1 MYILKQTN
9 LLKFGLITLGI
20 IISLFCFYV
29 VVGFLG
35 IQFLM
40 EPYQYGTFFAW
51 VIILFSIF
59 YRFTFLLLTIG
70 VFFGIINVLEWHLIF
85 AILFTL
91 PSLLFIFPKQI
102 LNFKIKSKN
111 KTKPQKNNINEF
123 VNTNSQQNMNRFKTK
138 SQTSEVI
145 DGEYEIIKDSENKKI
160 SYLF

>member
-9 LLKFGLITLGI
+9 LLKYGLITIGVIL
-20 IISLFCFYV
+20 SLFCFYV
-29 VVGFLG
+29 IVGFLG
-35 IQFLM
+35 IQYLM
-40 EPYQYGTFFAW
+40 LPYQYGTFFAW

-102 LNFKIKSKN
+102 LNFKMHSK
-111 KTKPQKNNINEF
+111 KTEEKKKNDF
-123 VNTNSQQNMNRFKTK
+123 KKYYNTTNQETINRFKTK
-138 SQTSEVI
+138 SQNNEVI
-145 DGEYEIIKDSENKKI
+145 DGDYEIINENEKNKN
-160 SYLF
+160 

>member
-9 LLKFGLITLGI
+9 LLKFGLITVGI

-29 VVGFLG
+29 IVGFLG

-102 LNFKIKSKN
+102 LNFKMKSKN
-111 KTKPQKNNINEF
+111 KTKPQKDDFDEF
-123 VNTNSQQNMNRFKTK
+123 ENTNLPESIKRFKTK
-138 SQTSEVI
+138 SKTNEVI
-145 DGEYEIIKDSENKKI
+145 DGEYEIIKDNKNKKN
-160 SYLF
+160 

>member
-20 IISLFCFYV
+20 IVALFCFYV

-85 AILFTL
+85 AVLFTL

-102 LNFKIKSKN
+102 LNFKMKSN
-111 KTKPQKNNINEF
+111 SKTKTKKNDFNEF
-123 VNTNSQQNMNRFKTK
+123 VNTNTQQSMNRFKTK
-138 SQTSEVI
+138 SKTSEVI
-145 DGEYEIIKDSENKKI
+145 DGEFEVIKDNENNKN
-160 SYLF
+160 

>member
-9 LLKFGLITLGI
+9 LLKYGLITIGVIL
-20 IISLFCFYV
+20 SLFCFYV
-29 VVGFLG
+29 IVGFLG
-35 IQFLM
+35 IQYLM
-40 EPYQYGTFFAW
+40 LPYQYGTFFAW

-102 LNFKIKSKN
+102 LNFKMHSNKKEEKKKN
-111 KTKPQKNNINEF
+111 DFNKYSNTINQE
-123 VNTNSQQNMNRFKTK
+123 NMNRFKTK
-138 SQTSEVI
+138 SQNNEVI
-145 DGEYEIIKDSENKKI
+145 DGDYEIINENKKNKN
-160 SYLF
+160 

>member
-35 IQFLM
+35 IQYLM

-51 VIILFSIF
+51 VIILFSVF

-85 AILFTL
+85 AVLFTV

-102 LNFKIKSKN
+102 LNFKMNTNS
-111 KTKPQKNNINEF
+111 KTKPPKDNINEF
-123 VNTNSQQNMNRFKTK
+123 VNKKSQHGMNRFKTK

-145 DGEYEIIKDSENKKI
+145 DGEYEIIKDSENKKN
-160 SYLF
+160 

>member
-9 LLKFGLITLGI
+9 LLKFGLITLGT

-51 VIILFSIF
+51 VIILFSVF

-85 AILFTL
+85 AVLFTL

-102 LNFKIKSKN
+102 LNFKMKSKN
-111 KTKPQKNNINEF
+111 KTKAQKDNINDF
-123 VNTNSQQNMNRFKTK
+123 ANTNSQQSMNRFKTK

-145 DGEYEIIKDSENKKI
+145 DGEYEIIKDSENKKN
-160 SYLF
+160 

>member
-9 LLKFGLITLGI
+9 LLKFGLITLGV

-29 VVGFLG
+29 IIGFLG
-35 IQFLM
+35 IQYLM
-40 EPYQYGTFFAW
+40 EPYKYGTFFAW
-51 VIILFSIF
+51 VIILFSVF

-85 AILFTL
+85 AVLFTL

-102 LNFKIKSKN
+102 LNFKMNANN
-111 KTKPQKNNINEF
+111 KTKTQKDNGNEF
-123 VNTNSQQNMNRFKTK
+123 VNKNSQQGMNRFKTK

-145 DGEYEIIKDSENKKI
+145 DGEYEIIKDSENNKN
-160 SYLF
+160 

>member
-20 IISLFCFYV
+20 IVSLFCFYV
-29 VVGFLG
+29 IVGFLG

-40 EPYQYGTFFAW
+40 EPFQYGTFFAW

-85 AILFTL
+85 AVLFTL

-102 LNFKIKSKN
+102 LNFKMKSKN
-111 KTKPQKNNINEF
+111 KTKPQKDDFDEF
-123 VNTNSQQNMNRFKTK
+123 ENTNLPESIKRFKTK
-138 SQTSEVI
+138 SKTNEVI
-145 DGEYEIIKDSENKKI
+145 DGEYEIIKDNKNKKN
-160 SYLF
+160 

>member
-9 LLKFGLITLGI
+9 LLKYGLITIGI
-20 IISLFCFYV
+20 ILSLFCFYV
-29 VVGFLG
+29 IVGFLG
-35 IQFLM
+35 IQYLM
-40 EPYQYGTFFAW
+40 LPYQYGTFFAW

-102 LNFKIKSKN
+102 LNFKMNSKKTQEKTSN
-111 KTKPQKNNINEF
+111 QFYEYPNTSNQKTK
-123 VNTNSQQNMNRFKTK
+123 NRFKTK
-138 SQTSEVI
+138 SHNNEVI
-145 DGEYEIIKDSENKKI
+145 DGDYEIINENDKNKN
-160 SYLF
+160 

>member
-9 LLKFGLITLGI
+9 LLKFGLITIGI

-91 PSLLFIFPKQI
+91 PSILFIFPKQI

-111 KTKPQKNNINEF
+111 KTKPQKNNFNEF
-123 VNTNSQQNMNRFKTK
+123 VNTNSQQNMNRFKSK

-145 DGEYEIIKDSENKKI
+145 DGEYEIIKDSENNKN
-160 SYLF
+160 

>member
-9 LLKFGLITLGI
+9 LLKFGIITLGI
-20 IISLFCFYV
+20 IVALFCFYV

-85 AILFTL
+85 AVLFTL

-102 LNFKIKSKN
+102 LNFKMKSSS
-111 KTKPQKNNINEF
+111 KTKTKKDDFNEF
-123 VNTNSQQNMNRFKTK
+123 VNTNKQQNMNRFKTK
-138 SQTSEVI
+138 SKTSEVI
-145 DGEYEIIKDSENKKI
+145 DGEYEVIKDNENNKN
-160 SYLF
+160 

>member
-9 LLKFGLITLGI
+9 LLKFGLITIGI

-91 PSLLFIFPKQI
+91 PSLLFVFPKQI

-111 KTKPQKNNINEF
+111 KTKTQKDNINEF
-123 VNTNSQQNMNRFKTK
+123 ANTNSQQSMNRFKTK

-145 DGEYEIIKDSENKKI
+145 DGEYEIIKDNENKKN
-160 SYLF
+160 

>member
-9 LLKFGLITLGI
+9 LLKFGIITLGI
-20 IISLFCFYV
+20 IVALFCFYV

-91 PSLLFIFPKQI
+91 PSLIFIFPKQI
-102 LNFKIKSKN
+102 LNFKIKPKN
-111 KTKPQKNNINEF
+111 NTKTQKDNINEF
-123 VNTNSQQNMNRFKTK
+123 VNANSQQSMNRFKTK
-138 SQTSEVI
+138 SQKSEVI
-145 DGEYEIIKDSENKKI
+145 DGEYKIIKDSENKKN
-160 SYLF
+160 

>member
-9 LLKFGLITLGI
+9 LLKFGLITVGI
-20 IISLFCFYV
+20 IIALFCFYV

-85 AILFTL
+85 AVLFTL
-91 PSLLFIFPKQI
+91 PSLFFIFPKQI
-102 LNFKIKSKN
+102 LNFNMNSN
-111 KTKPQKNNINEF
+111 SKTKTQNDSVNEF
-123 VNTNSQQNMNRFKTK
+123 TNQNSKQSMNRFKTK
-138 SQTSEVI
+138 SQASEVI
-145 DGEYEIIKDSENKKI
+145 DGEYEIIKDSENKKN
-160 SYLF
+160 

>member
-9 LLKFGLITLGI
+9 LLKFGLITIGI

-111 KTKPQKNNINEF
+111 KTKPQKNNFNEF
-123 VNTNSQQNMNRFKTK
+123 VNTNSQQNMNRFKSK

-145 DGEYEIIKDSENKKI
+145 DGEYEIIKDSENNKN
-160 SYLF
+160 

>member
-9 LLKFGLITLGI
+9 LLKFGLITLGLI
-20 IISLFCFYV
+20 ACLFCFYV
-29 VVGFLG
+29 IVGFLG

-40 EPYQYGTFFAW
+40 EPFQYGTFFAW

-85 AILFTL
+85 AVLFTL

-102 LNFKIKSKN
+102 LNFKMKSKN
-111 KTKPQKNNINEF
+111 KIKPQKDDFDEF
-123 VNTNSQQNMNRFKTK
+123 GNKNLSESMKRFKTK
-138 SQTSEVI
+138 SQTNDVI
-145 DGEYEIIKDSENKKI
+145 DGEYEIIKENKNKKN
-160 SYLF
+160 

>member
-9 LLKFGLITLGI
+9 LLKFGLITVGLI
-20 IISLFCFYV
+20 VALFCFYMI
-29 VVGFLG
+29 VGFLG

-40 EPYQYGTFFAW
+40 EPFQYGTFFAW

-85 AILFTL
+85 AVLFTL

-102 LNFKIKSKN
+102 LNFKMKSKN
-111 KTKPQKNNINEF
+111 KTKPQKDDFDEF
-123 VNTNSQQNMNRFKTK
+123 GNTNLPESIKRFKTK
-138 SQTSEVI
+138 SQTNEVI
-145 DGEYEIIKDSENKKI
+145 DGEYEVIKDNKNKKN
-160 SYLF
+160 

>member
-9 LLKFGLITLGI
+9 LLKYGLITIGI
-20 IISLFCFYV
+20 ILSLFCFYV
-29 VVGFLG
+29 IVGFLG
-35 IQFLM
+35 IQYLM
-40 EPYQYGTFFAW
+40 LPYQYGTFFAW

-102 LNFKIKSKN
+102 LNFKMRSK
-111 KTKPQKNNINEF
+111 KTEEKKKNDF
-123 VNTNSQQNMNRFKTK
+123 KKYYNTTNQENMNRFKTK
-138 SQTSEVI
+138 SQNNEVI
-145 DGEYEIIKDSENKKI
+145 DGDYEIINENDKNKN
-160 SYLF
+160 

>member
-9 LLKFGLITLGI
+9 ILKFGLITLGI

-29 VVGFLG
+29 IVGFLG
-35 IQFLM
+35 IQYLM

-51 VIILFSIF
+51 VIILFSVF

-85 AILFTL
+85 AVLFTL

-102 LNFKIKSKN
+102 LNFKMKSN
-111 KTKPQKNNINEF
+111 SKTKTKKDDFNEF
-123 VNTNSQQNMNRFKTK
+123 VNTNTQQNMNRFKTK
-138 SQTSEVI
+138 SKTSEVI
-145 DGEYEIIKDSENKKI
+145 DGEYEVIKDNENNKN
-160 SYLF
+160 

>member
-29 VVGFLG
+29 IVGFLG
-35 IQFLM
+35 IQYLM

-51 VIILFSIF
+51 VIILFSVF

-85 AILFTL
+85 AVLFTL

-102 LNFKIKSKN
+102 LNFKMNSNSKTN
-111 KTKPQKNNINEF
+111 PQSDSVNEF
-123 VNTNSQQNMNRFKTK
+123 ANQNSKQSMNRFKTK

-145 DGEYEIIKDSENKKI
+145 DGEYEIIKDNENKKN
-160 SYLF
+160 

>member
-9 LLKFGLITLGI
+9 LLKFGLITIGI

-111 KTKPQKNNINEF
+111 KTKPQKHNINEF

-145 DGEYEIIKDSENKKI
+145 DGEYEIIKDSENNKN
-160 SYLF
+160 

>member
-1 MYILKQTN
+1 M
-9 LLKFGLITLGI
+9 
-20 IISLFCFYV
+20 

-59 YRFTFLLLTIG
+59 YRFTFLLLTVG

-111 KTKPQKNNINEF
+111 KIKPQKKNINEF
-123 VNTNSQQNMNRFKTK
+123 VNTNSQKNMNRFKTK

-145 DGEYEIIKDSENKKI
+145 DGEYEIIKDSENNKN
-160 SYLF
+160 

>member
-29 VVGFLG
+29 IVGFLG
-35 IQFLM
+35 IQYLM

-51 VIILFSIF
+51 VIILFSVF

-85 AILFTL
+85 AVLFTL

-102 LNFKIKSKN
+102 LNFKMKSKN
-111 KTKPQKNNINEF
+111 KTKPQKDNINEF
-123 VNTNSQQNMNRFKTK
+123 VNTNSQKSMNRFKTK

-145 DGEYEIIKDSENKKI
+145 DGEYEIIKDSEHKKN
-160 SYLF
+160 

>member
-1 MYILKQTN
+1 
-9 LLKFGLITLGI
+9 
-20 IISLFCFYV
+20 
-29 VVGFLG
+29 
-35 IQFLM
+35 M

-59 YRFTFLLLTIG
+59 YRFTFLLLSIG

-85 AILFTL
+85 AVLFTL

-111 KTKPQKNNINEF
+111 TSKPQKDNFNEF
-123 VNTNSQQNMNRFKTK
+123 SNANLKQSMNRFKSK

-145 DGEYEIIKDSENKKI
+145 DGEYEVIKDSENKKN
-160 SYLF
+160 

>member
-9 LLKFGLITLGI
+9 LLKYGLITIGI
-20 IISLFCFYV
+20 ILSLFCFYV
-29 VVGFLG
+29 IVGFLG
-35 IQFLM
+35 IQYLM
-40 EPYQYGTFFAW
+40 LPYQYGTFFAW

-102 LNFKIKSKN
+102 LNFKMRSK
-111 KTKPQKNNINEF
+111 KTEEKKKNDF
-123 VNTNSQQNMNRFKTK
+123 KKYYNTTNQENMNRFKTK
-138 SQTSEVI
+138 SQNNEVI
-145 DGEYEIIKDSENKKI
+145 DGDYEIINEKDKNKN
-160 SYLF
+160 

>member
-9 LLKFGLITLGI
+9 LLKYGLITIGI
-20 IISLFCFYV
+20 ILSLFCFYV
-29 VVGFLG
+29 IVGFLG
-35 IQFLM
+35 IQYLM
-40 EPYQYGTFFAW
+40 LPYQYGTFFAW

-102 LNFKIKSKN
+102 LNFKMYSKKTEEKNSNDFN
-111 KTKPQKNNINEF
+111 KYPNTYNQK
-123 VNTNSQQNMNRFKTK
+123 TMNRFKTK
-138 SQTSEVI
+138 SQNNEVI
-145 DGEYEIIKDSENKKI
+145 DGDYEIINENKKNKN
-160 SYLF
+160 

>member
-9 LLKFGLITLGI
+9 LLKFGLITLGT

-51 VIILFSIF
+51 VIILFSVF

-85 AILFTL
+85 AVLFTL

-102 LNFKIKSKN
+102 LNFKMNANS
-111 KTKPQKNNINEF
+111 KTKPQKDNVNEF
-123 VNTNSQQNMNRFKTK
+123 VNKNSQQGMNRFKTK

-145 DGEYEIIKDSENKKI
+145 DGEYEIIKDSENKKN
-160 SYLF
+160 